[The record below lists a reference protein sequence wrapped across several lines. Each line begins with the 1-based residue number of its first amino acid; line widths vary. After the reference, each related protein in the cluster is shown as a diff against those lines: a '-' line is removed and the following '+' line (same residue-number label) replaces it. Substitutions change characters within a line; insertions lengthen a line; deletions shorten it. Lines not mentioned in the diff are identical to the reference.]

1 MEMQEP
7 EVATV
12 GTKGQIVIPRQMRVE
27 LNIMPKT
34 KLAVYRTGDKLVL
47 TKLEIPSVG
56 KELKVLFRE
65 IDQHYKRKRR
75 PTEKEILEDIQAYR
89 RERRSTQVA

>member
-1 MEMQEP
+1 MEEP
-7 EVATV
+7 EVAVV

-27 LNIMPKT
+27 LNIIPKT
-34 KLAVYRTGDKLVL
+34 KLAVYRSGDKLVL

-56 KELKVLFRE
+56 EELKTLFRE
-65 IDQHYKRKRR
+65 IDLHYKGKRR

-89 RERRSTQVA
+89 KERRSAKVA